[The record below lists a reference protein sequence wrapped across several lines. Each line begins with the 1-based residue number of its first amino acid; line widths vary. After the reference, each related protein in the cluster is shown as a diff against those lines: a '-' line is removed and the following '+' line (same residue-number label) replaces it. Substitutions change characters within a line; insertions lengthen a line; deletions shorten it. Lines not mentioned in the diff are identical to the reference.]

1 MIGHASGF
9 IKIVA
14 INALKETSLYKVDM
28 QEGETLTCGTY
39 SPSGH
44 NFAVGTSYGAIYLG
58 MLKKDPMQNNK
69 TNAFMARVDTV
80 SHGNQNAVTSI
91 QLTAFNPQGN
101 ILAAFD
107 NGQVRCW

>member
-1 MIGHASGF
+1 MTSSPKDKKNRMIGHANGS

-14 INALKETSLYKVDM
+14 INALKETSLYKVDLE
-28 QEGETLTCGTY
+28 EGETLTCGVY

-58 MLKKDPMQNNK
+58 MMKKDPMQNNK

-80 SHGNQNAVTSI
+80 
-91 QLTAFNPQGN
+91 
-101 ILAAFD
+101 
-107 NGQVRCW
+107 